1 MERAALRISKPS
13 DTGCNFFQCLFAL
26 QKKKRERR
34 GKNCHLWRFTRHPE
48 GTSTNVCRK
57 DVLKTQEHGEGGI
70 GMGICKRLKH
80 LFKMLC

>member
-57 DVLKTQEHGEGGI
+57 DVELTLANE
-70 GMGICKRLKH
+70 KRPCAKGH
-80 LFKMLC
+80 LRN